1 MQKIE
6 NLLSVL
12 PTKSILFIF
21 PHPDDE
27 SFASGG
33 LLLRAHQLGIV
44 THLACMTRGE
54 MGNSTFAKG
63 DQQARVR
70 SLELLAAAD
79 ILHIDHVQQFDF
91 PDSQLKENFA
101 KLKQEVE
108 ELVKEVNPDLVVTY
122 DHGGFTGHPDHIA
135 LSVATWEVC
144 KDMKKQLLF
153 YVPSSLTRKLV
164 PNAASKYGSE
174 SHFCVRNFFNISK
187 LKALAAHKSQAS
199 KSSLLEKTLM
209 LLPVL
214 FLSENYHLVDFSRQ
228 YSFEYFPFRID

>member
-1 MQKIE
+1 MQRIE
-6 NLLSVL
+6 KLLTDLS
-12 PTKSILFIF
+12 TKSILFIF

-33 LLLRAHQLGIV
+33 LLLMAHRLGIA

-54 MGNSTFAKG
+54 MGNSTVPKG
-63 DQQARVR
+63 TMQAQTR
-70 SLELLAAAD
+70 SEELMVAAN
-79 ILHIDHVQQFDF
+79 ILHISQVKQFDL
-91 PDSQLKENFA
+91 PDSRLKDHFA
-101 KLKQEVE
+101 ELKQKVE
-108 ELVKEVNPDLVVTY
+108 ELVKEIKPDLVVTY

-174 SHFCVRNFFNISK
+174 SQFCVRNFLNIPK

-199 KSSLLEKTLM
+199 KSNLLEKIVM
-209 LLPVL
+209 LLPAL

-228 YSFEYFPFRID
+228 YGFEYFPFRID